1 MTAKVSIFCNMS
13 KKSPTMRRI
22 FRAGV
27 LNFWRN
33 AFVSFS
39 SLLAITEALFIFGIV
54 LFTGVV
60 LQATL
65 NSIEGQADM
74 SVVFLTDAPEQSV
87 FEVKQQLENL
97 PEVSQVTYA
106 SREDVLAKFREDHKD
121 DQLTLQA
128 LNELGS
134 NPFGARLTIEAEDIA
149 QYNVIADFL
158 REQSALAAGETA
170 VIEKINYYDP
180 KFRLAS
186 ERLQGIIS
194 SAAWLGIVMI
204 LLFTLTTVT
213 ICLNLVRLA
222 IYTSR
227 DEIQVMRLV
236 GATSGFVRGPFVI
249 QGAIQGLVAGIL
261 TLFLFYPF
269 TYFIKD
275 AALQFG
281 GVDLFVYYIQNF
293 PIFFLIFVGGG
304 FLLGAGLHFLAVRRY
319 LRV

>member
-1 MTAKVSIFCNMS
+1 MAIGESAVQYSRMTWVTVK
-13 KKSPTMRRI
+13 RI
-22 FRAGV
+22 FRAGF
-27 LNFWRN
+27 LSFWRN

-60 LQATL
+60 LDSTL
-65 NSIEGQADM
+65 SSIEDQADM
-74 SVVFLTDAPEQSV
+74 SVVFLTDAPETRV
-87 FEVKQQLENL
+87 LEVKGQLEAR
-97 PEVSQVTYA
+97 PEVARVTYT
-106 SREDVLAKFREDHKD
+106 SREEVLSTFRENHKD

-128 LNELGS
+128 LDELGQ
-134 NPFGARLTIEAEDIA
+134 NPFGARLTIEAKEIS
-149 QYNVIADFL
+149 QYNIIAEFL
-158 REQSALAAGETA
+158 REQGALQAGEMP

-180 KFRLAS
+180 KYRLAQ
-186 ERLQGIIS
+186 ERLEGIIS
-194 SAAWLGIVMI
+194 SAAWLGLVMV
-204 LLFTLTTVT
+204 LLFTITTVT

-249 QGAIQGLVAGIL
+249 QGALQGLVAGVF
-261 TLFLFYPF
+261 TLLLFYPF
-269 TYFIKD
+269 TYFIKE

-281 GVDLFVYYIQNF
+281 GVDLFAYYLANF
-293 PIFFLIFVGGG
+293 PLFFLIFVGGG

-319 LRV
+319 LRI

>member
-1 MTAKVSIFCNMS
+1 MIGRASIFCNMS
-13 KKSPTMRRI
+13 KKTPTFKRI
-22 FRAGV
+22 VRAGFQS
-27 LNFWRN
+27 FWRN

-39 SLLAITEALFIFGIV
+39 ALLAITEALFIFGIV
-54 LFTGVV
+54 IFTGVV

-65 NSIEGQADM
+65 SSIEGQADM
-74 SVVFLTDAPEQSV
+74 SVVFLTEAPEQRV
-87 FEVKQQLENL
+87 LEVKTRLEAL
-97 PEVSQVTYA
+97 PEVARVTYA
-106 SREDVLAKFREDHKD
+106 SSEDVLASFREDHKD

-134 NPFGARLTIEAEDIA
+134 NPFGARLTIEAKDIG
-149 QYNVIADFL
+149 QYNLIADFL
-158 REQSALAAGETA
+158 REQSALEAGESA
-170 VIEKINYYDP
+170 IIEKINYYDP

-186 ERLQGIIS
+186 ERLQGIIT
-194 SAAWLGIVMI
+194 SATWLGIVMI
-204 LLFTLTTVT
+204 VLFTLTTVT

-249 QGAIQGLVAGIL
+249 QGAIQGLVAGTL
-261 TLFLFYPF
+261 TLLLFYPF

-281 GVDLFVYYIQNF
+281 GVDLFVYYLTHF
-293 PIFFLIFVGGG
+293 PAFFAVFIGGG

>member
-1 MTAKVSIFCNMS
+1 M
-13 KKSPTMRRI
+13 KSTTLKRI
-22 FRAGV
+22 FRAGF
-27 LNFWRN
+27 LSFWRN

-54 LFTGVV
+54 IFTGVV

-65 NSIEGQADM
+65 ASIEDQADM
-74 SVVFLTDAPEQSV
+74 SVIFLTDAPETRV
-87 FEVKQQLENL
+87 LDVKKQLETL
-97 PEVSQVTYA
+97 PEVSRVTYA
-106 SREDVLAKFREDHKD
+106 SREDVLAAFREDHKD

-128 LNELGS
+128 LEELGA
-134 NPFGARLTIEAEDIA
+134 NPFGARLTIEADDIA

-158 REQSALAAGETA
+158 REQSSLAAGETS

-180 KFRLAS
+180 KYRLAQ
-186 ERLQGIIS
+186 ERLQGIIT
-194 SAAWLGIVMI
+194 SATWLGLVMI
-204 LLFTLTTVT
+204 ALFTITTVT

-236 GATSGFVRGPFVI
+236 GATSGFVRGPFII
-249 QGAIQGLVAGIL
+249 QGALQGLIAGIL
-261 TLFLFYPF
+261 TLLLFYPF
-269 TYFIKD
+269 TYFVKD

-281 GVDLFVYYIQNF
+281 GVNLFIYYLSHF
-293 PIFFLIFVGGG
+293 PLFFLVFAGGG

-319 LRV
+319 LKI

>member
-1 MTAKVSIFCNMS
+1 MS
-13 KKSPTMRRI
+13 KKSPTLRRI
-22 FRAGV
+22 VRAGF

-54 LFTGVV
+54 LFSGVV

-65 NSIEGQADM
+65 ASIENQADM
-74 SVVFLTDAPEQSV
+74 SVVFLTDASEESV
-87 FEVKQQLENL
+87 LDVKTQLESL
-97 PEVSQVTYA
+97 PEVSRVTYA
-106 SREDVLAKFREDHKD
+106 SREQVLATFREDHKD

-128 LNELGS
+128 LDELGQ
-134 NPFGARLTIEAEDIA
+134 NPFGARLTIEAKEIS
-149 QYNVIADFL
+149 QYNLIADYL
-158 REQSALAAGETA
+158 REQSALQTGETA

-180 KFRLAS
+180 TFRLAS
-186 ERLQGIIS
+186 ERLQGIIA
-194 SAAWLGIVMI
+194 SAAWLGLVMI

-227 DEIQVMRLV
+227 DEIHVMRLV

-249 QGAIQGLVAGIL
+249 QGALQGVVAGMF

-281 GVDLFVYYIQNF
+281 GVDLFMYYLSHF
-293 PIFFLIFVGGG
+293 PIFFAVFVGGG
-304 FLLGAGLHFLAVRRY
+304 LLLGAGLHFLAVRRY
-319 LRV
+319 LKV

>member
-1 MTAKVSIFCNMS
+1 MAH
-13 KKSPTMRRI
+13 KSPTVRRI
-22 FRAGV
+22 VRAGF

-39 SLLAITEALFIFGIV
+39 SLLAITETLFIFGIV
-54 LFTGVV
+54 LFTGAV

-65 NSIEGQADM
+65 NSIESQADM
-74 SVVFLTDAPEQSV
+74 SVVFLTSAPEARV
-87 FEVKQQLENL
+87 LEIKRGLETL
-97 PEVSQVTYA
+97 PEVEQVTYA
-106 SREDVLAKFREDHKD
+106 SREDVLAAFREDHKD

-128 LNELGS
+128 LNELGE
-134 NPFGARLTIEAEDIA
+134 NPFGARLTIKARDIE
-149 QYNVIADFL
+149 QYNSIAEHL
-158 REQSALAAGETA
+158 REQSALQAGETA

-186 ERLQGIIS
+186 ERLQNIIT
-194 SAAWLGIVMI
+194 SAAWLGVVMI
-204 LLFTLTTVT
+204 VLFTLTTVT

-249 QGAIQGLVAGIL
+249 QGALQGLVAGFL
-261 TLFLFYPF
+261 TLMLFYPF

-281 GVDLFVYYIQNF
+281 GVNLFTYYLAHF
-293 PIFFLIFVGGG
+293 PVFFAIFVFGGVA
-304 FLLGAGLHFLAVRRY
+304 LGAGLNFLAVRRY